1 MLYSLLE
8 QLIFQTGL
16 KKLVPENLT
25 EYSNLIYLNAGYNII
40 SKLQPGLCK
49 SLPLLQILKLEHN
62 QLHELPDGVFASCSN
77 LTELNLGYNII
88 EVKNDP
94 FKTLENLNILDLSHN
109 HLKSANLGLQQ
120 QLKNLRELVLYSNQI
135 TELNKEDLKFLSNT
149 SLNSLDLSSNPLK
162 EVGSISVEIQPVHF
176 VQNYQTHFRT
186 LTEDDSFQWLS
197 KLEYLNLEDNN
208 IINVSSHLF
217 YGLSSIT
224 HLNLINSLTG
234 KIEDFSFQWLHHLEY
249 LIMDN
254 NNFPRITTN
263 MFTGLKNLKYL
274 SLYNCNTNLQRIT
287 NKTFVSL
294 ANSSLQV
301 LNLTKTRISTVESG
315 AFSSLG
321 QLKILDLGLN
331 EINQELTGHEF
342 EGLNNIEYIYLSY
355 NKNVTLRSESFIF
368 VPSLRKLMLRKV
380 GCNNLAISPS
390 PFHPLRNL
398 TVLDI
403 SNNNIANIKEDLFNG
418 LHELDILNLQHNNLA
433 RLWKCANPGG
443 PVLFL
448 KDVPNLHILNL
459 KSNGFDEI
467 PVHVF
472 KGLHQLKDLDLG
484 SNNLNLLPA
493 TLFDHQT
500 SLNTLN
506 LQKNLITSVEENV
519 FGPAFK
525 SLRTLEMDFNPFDC
539 TCESIS
545 WFASWL
551 NDTQAYIPGLQS
563 QYICNTPPKYHGTLV
578 LHFDTSACKDSA
590 PFKLLFLITTT
601 VVMQF
606 MFIVLLIHF
615 EGWRIAFYW
624 NISINRIL
632 GFKEL
637 DRLPGVFD
645 YDAYVIHARKDT
657 NWVLTNFTS
666 LEENEQFQVKFC
678 LEERDFEAGISEFEA
693 IINCIRRSRK
703 IIFIVTEHLLQD
715 PWCRKFKVHHALQQ
729 AIEQSRDSII
739 LIFLHNIQDYKLNH
753 ALCLRR
759 GMFRSCC
766 ILNWP
771 VQKERINAFH
781 QQLMM
786 ALKSNSKVPPVPNPV
801 LRRAALRGVTLL
813 SFRGSR
819 EGSGEQLQLG
829 GAQGVPSSGEGSAAE
844 IRRELPEP
852 LGEAQCIS
860 KLLVL
865 LWLPLLVGL
874 HEKLKHF
881 LVLCSAAQQ
890 QLKHPYVIN
899 TGFLLKPQH
908 SIIPDAMKGKSPTLS
923 QLKPGHPCCHLT
935 HSSGGSDQ
943 CCETASFILGALGH
957 KRLDTMQ

>member
-1 MLYSLLE
+1 MGHCVPVPACKTARLGCLLSPPLSCLLTGKTMGCSILCWNSLSLKLVSVCLLCASVGK
-8 QLIFQTGL
+8 QCQIRNTMADCSHLKLTQIPSDLPNNITGLDISHNQL
-16 KKLVPENLT
+16 KKLAPESLT
-25 EYSNLIYLNAGYNII
+25 QYSNLIYLNAGYNII
-40 SKLQPGLCK
+40 SKLQPELCK
-49 SLPLLQILKLEHN
+49 NMPLLQILKLEHN
-62 QLHELPDGVFASCSN
+62 QLHELPDGVFATCSN

-88 EVKNDP
+88 EVRNDP
-94 FKTLENLNILDLSHN
+94 FKTLENLNVLDLSHN

-120 QLKNLRELVLYSNQI
+120 QLKNLRDLVLYSNQI
-135 TELNKEDLKFLSNT
+135 TELKKEDLKFLSNT

-162 EVGSISVEIQPVHF
+162 KFHTGCLHAIGNLFGLILNNVELGENSTKELCTELSNTAIQNLSLSHVKLSHIS
-176 VQNYQTHFRT
+176 RLT
-186 LTEDDSFQWLS
+186 LQGLQGTNLTVLNLSKNSLSVIEDDSFQWLS
-197 KLEYLNLEDNN
+197 NLEYLNLEDNN
-208 IINVSSHLF
+208 IFKVSSRLF
-217 YGLSSIT
+217 YGLSSIK
-224 HLNLINSLTG
+224 HLNLINALTG
-234 KIEDFSFQWLHHLEY
+234 KIEDFSFQWLYNLEY
-249 LIMDN
+249 LTMDH
-254 NNFPRITTN
+254 NNFPQITTN

-274 SLYNCNTNLQRIT
+274 SLYNCNINLQRIT

-315 AFSSLG
+315 AFSLLG

-331 EINQELTGHEF
+331 EIHQVLTGHEF

-355 NKNVTLRSESFIF
+355 NRNVTLQSESFIF
-368 VPSLRKLMLRKV
+368 VPSLSKLMLRKV

-403 SNNNIANIKEDLFNG
+403 SNNNLANIKEDLFDG
-418 LHELDILNLQHNNLA
+418 LYKLDILDLQHNNLA
-433 RLWKCANPGG
+433 RLWKQANPGG

-448 KDVPNLHILNL
+448 KDLPNLHVLNL

-493 TLFDHQT
+493 TLFDNQN

-506 LQKNLITSVEENV
+506 LQKNLITSVEEDV
-519 FGPAFK
+519 FGPVFK
-525 SLRTLEMDFNPFDC
+525 SLRKLEMDSNPFDC
-539 TCESIS
+539 TCESIA

-551 NDTQAYIPGLQS
+551 NITQAYIPGLQS
-563 QYICNTPPKYHGTLV
+563 QYICNTPPKYHSTLV

-590 PFKLLFLITTT
+590 PFKLLFVIITTI
-601 VVMQF
+601 VVQF
-606 MFIVLLIHF
+606 IFFVLLIHF

-624 NISINRIL
+624 NISVNRIL

-637 DRLPGVFD
+637 DRLQGVFD
-645 YDAYVIHARKDT
+645 YDAYVIHAREDT
-657 NWVLTNFTS
+657 DWVLTNFTS

-693 IINCIRRSRK
+693 IINSIRKSRK

-759 GMFRSCC
+759 GMFRSRC

-771 VQKERINAFH
+771 VQKERINAFR

-786 ALKSNSKVPPVPNPV
+786 ALKSDSKV
-801 LRRAALRGVTLL
+801 R
-813 SFRGSR
+813 
-819 EGSGEQLQLG
+819 
-829 GAQGVPSSGEGSAAE
+829 
-844 IRRELPEP
+844 
-852 LGEAQCIS
+852 
-860 KLLVL
+860 
-865 LWLPLLVGL
+865 
-874 HEKLKHF
+874 
-881 LVLCSAAQQ
+881 
-890 QLKHPYVIN
+890 
-899 TGFLLKPQH
+899 
-908 SIIPDAMKGKSPTLS
+908 
-923 QLKPGHPCCHLT
+923 
-935 HSSGGSDQ
+935 
-943 CCETASFILGALGH
+943 
-957 KRLDTMQ
+957 

>member
-1 MLYSLLE
+1 MGCSILCWNSLSFKLVSVCLLCASIGK
-8 QLIFQTGL
+8 QCQIRNTMADCSHLKLTQIPSDLPNNITGLDISHNQL

-25 EYSNLIYLNAGYNII
+25 QYSNLIYLNAGYNII
-40 SKLQPGLCK
+40 SKLQPELCK
-49 SLPLLQILKLEHN
+49 YVPLLQILKLEHN
-62 QLHELPDGVFASCSN
+62 QLHELPDGVFATCSN

-135 TELNKEDLKFLSNT
+135 TELKKEDLRFLSNT
-149 SLNSLDLSSNPLK
+149 SLKSLDLSSNPLK
-162 EVGSISVEIQPVHF
+162 EFHTGCLHAIGNLFGLILNNVELGENCTKKLCMELSNTSI
-176 VQNYQTHFRT
+176 QNLSLSHVKLSHINRLT
-186 LTEDDSFQWLS
+186 LQGLQETNLTVLNLSKNSLSMIEDDSFQWLS
-197 KLEYLNLEDNN
+197 NLEYLNLEDNN
-208 IINVSSHLF
+208 IFKVSSRLF
-217 YGLSSIT
+217 YGLSSIK
-224 HLNLINSLTG
+224 HLNLINALTG
-234 KIEDFSFQWLHHLEY
+234 KIEDFSFRWLHRLEY
-249 LIMDN
+249 LIMDH
-254 NNFPRITTN
+254 NNFPQITTN

-274 SLYNCNTNLQRIT
+274 SLYNCNINLQRIT

-355 NKNVTLRSESFIF
+355 NRNVTLRSESFIF
-368 VPSLRKLMLRKV
+368 VPSLSKLMLRKV

-403 SNNNIANIKEDLFNG
+403 SNNNIANIKEDLFDG
-418 LHELDILNLQHNNLA
+418 LYKLDILDLQHNNLA
-433 RLWKCANPGG
+433 RLWKQANPGG

-448 KDVPNLHILNL
+448 KDLPNLHVLNL

-472 KGLHQLKDLDLG
+472 KGLHRLKNLDLG

-493 TLFDHQT
+493 TLFDNQN

-506 LQKNLITSVEENV
+506 LQKNLITSVEEDV

-525 SLRTLEMDFNPFDC
+525 SLRKLEMDSNPFDC

-551 NDTQAYIPGLQS
+551 NVTQAYIPGLHS
-563 QYICNTPPKYHGTLV
+563 QYVCNTPPKYHSTLV

-590 PFKLLFLITTT
+590 PFKLLFVITTT
-601 VVMQF
+601 VVIQF
-606 MFIVLLIHF
+606 IFIILLIHF

-637 DRLPGVFD
+637 DRLREVFD

-693 IINCIRRSRK
+693 IINSIRKSRK
-703 IIFIVTEHLLQD
+703 IIFIVTEHLLRD

-759 GMFRSCC
+759 GMFRSRC

-771 VQKERINAFH
+771 VQKERISAFH

-786 ALKSNSKVPPVPNPV
+786 ALKSNSKA
-801 LRRAALRGVTLL
+801 R
-813 SFRGSR
+813 
-819 EGSGEQLQLG
+819 
-829 GAQGVPSSGEGSAAE
+829 
-844 IRRELPEP
+844 
-852 LGEAQCIS
+852 
-860 KLLVL
+860 
-865 LWLPLLVGL
+865 
-874 HEKLKHF
+874 
-881 LVLCSAAQQ
+881 
-890 QLKHPYVIN
+890 
-899 TGFLLKPQH
+899 
-908 SIIPDAMKGKSPTLS
+908 
-923 QLKPGHPCCHLT
+923 
-935 HSSGGSDQ
+935 
-943 CCETASFILGALGH
+943 
-957 KRLDTMQ
+957 

>member
-1 MLYSLLE
+1 MGCSILCWNSLSFKLVSVCLLCASIGK
-8 QLIFQTGL
+8 QCQIRNTMADCSHLKLTQIPSDLPNNITGL
-16 KKLVPENLT
+16 DISHNQLKMLAPENLT
-25 EYSNLIYLNAGYNII
+25 QYSNLIYLNVGYNII
-40 SKLQPGLCK
+40 SKLQPELCK
-49 SLPLLQILKLEHN
+49 NMPLLQILKLEHN
-62 QLHELPDGVFASCSN
+62 QLHELPDGVFATCSN

-88 EVKNDP
+88 EVRNDP

-120 QLKNLRELVLYSNQI
+120 QLKNLHDLVLYSNQI
-135 TELNKEDLKFLSNT
+135 TELKKEDLKFLSNT

-162 EVGSISVEIQPVHF
+162 KFHTGCLHAIGNLFGLILNNVELGENSTKELCTELSSTAIQNLSLSHVKLSHIS
-176 VQNYQTHFRT
+176 RLT
-186 LTEDDSFQWLS
+186 LQGLQGTNLTVLNLSKNSLSVIEDDSFQWLS
-197 KLEYLNLEDNN
+197 NLEYLNLEDNN
-208 IINVSSHLF
+208 ILKVSSRLF
-217 YGLSSIT
+217 YGLSSIK
-224 HLNLINSLTG
+224 HLNLINALTG
-234 KIEDFSFQWLHHLEY
+234 KIEDFSFQWLYNLEY
-249 LIMDN
+249 LIMDH
-254 NNFPRITTN
+254 NNFPQITTN

-274 SLYNCNTNLQRIT
+274 SLYSCNINLQRIT

-315 AFSSLG
+315 AFSLLG

-331 EINQELTGHEF
+331 EINQVLTGHEF

-355 NKNVTLRSESFIF
+355 NRNVTLQSESFIF
-368 VPSLRKLMLRKV
+368 VPRLSKLMLRKV

-403 SNNNIANIKEDLFNG
+403 SNNNLANIKEDLFDG
-418 LHELDILNLQHNNLA
+418 LHKLDILDLQHNNLA
-433 RLWKCANPGG
+433 RLWKQANPGG

-448 KDVPNLHILNL
+448 KDLPNLHVLNL

-472 KGLHQLKDLDLG
+472 KGLHRLKDLDLG

-493 TLFDHQT
+493 TLFDNQN
-500 SLNTLN
+500 SLHTLN
-506 LQKNLITSVEENV
+506 LQKNLITSVEEEV
-519 FGPAFK
+519 FGPVFK
-525 SLRTLEMDFNPFDC
+525 SLRKLEMDSNPFDC
-539 TCESIS
+539 TCESIA

-551 NDTQAYIPGLQS
+551 NVTQAYIPGLQS
-563 QYICNTPPKYHGTLV
+563 QYICNTPPKYHSTLV

-590 PFKLLFLITTT
+590 PFKLLFVITTT
-601 VVMQF
+601 VVVQF
-606 MFIVLLIHF
+606 IFIVLLIHF

-637 DRLPGVFD
+637 DRLQGVFD
-645 YDAYVIHARKDT
+645 YDAYVIHAREDT
-657 NWVLTNFTS
+657 NWVWMNFTS

-693 IINCIRRSRK
+693 IINSIRKSRK

-739 LIFLHNIQDYKLNH
+739 LIFLHNIHDYKLNH

-759 GMFRSCC
+759 GMFRSRC

-771 VQKERINAFH
+771 VQKERINAFR

-786 ALKSNSKVPPVPNPV
+786 ALKSNSKV
-801 LRRAALRGVTLL
+801 
-813 SFRGSR
+813 
-819 EGSGEQLQLG
+819 
-829 GAQGVPSSGEGSAAE
+829 
-844 IRRELPEP
+844 
-852 LGEAQCIS
+852 
-860 KLLVL
+860 
-865 LWLPLLVGL
+865 
-874 HEKLKHF
+874 H
-881 LVLCSAAQQ
+881 
-890 QLKHPYVIN
+890 
-899 TGFLLKPQH
+899 
-908 SIIPDAMKGKSPTLS
+908 
-923 QLKPGHPCCHLT
+923 
-935 HSSGGSDQ
+935 
-943 CCETASFILGALGH
+943 
-957 KRLDTMQ
+957 

>member
-1 MLYSLLE
+1 MQSPDVAYRAASSRAPPVPAFTFASPSGPGRPHLVVFVLE
-8 QLIFQTGL
+8 RRRLHAGGGEAHRGLDISHNQL
-16 KKLVPENLT
+16 KKLAPESLT
-25 EYSNLIYLNAGYNII
+25 QYSNLIYLNAGYNII
-40 SKLQPGLCK
+40 SKLQPELCK
-49 SLPLLQILKLEHN
+49 NMPLLQILKLEHN
-62 QLHELPDGVFASCSN
+62 QLHELPDGVFATCSN

-88 EVKNDP
+88 EVRNDP
-94 FKTLENLNILDLSHN
+94 FKTLENLNVLDLSHN

-120 QLKNLRELVLYSNQI
+120 QLKNLRDLVLYSNQI
-135 TELNKEDLKFLSNT
+135 TELKKEDLKFLSNT

-162 EVGSISVEIQPVHF
+162 KFHTGCLHAIGNLFGLILNNVELGENSTKELCTELSNTAIQNLSLSHVKLSHIS
-176 VQNYQTHFRT
+176 RLT
-186 LTEDDSFQWLS
+186 LQGLQGTNLTVLNLSKNSLSVIEDDSFQWLS
-197 KLEYLNLEDNN
+197 NLEYLNLEDNN
-208 IINVSSHLF
+208 IFKVSSRLF
-217 YGLSSIT
+217 YGLSSIK
-224 HLNLINSLTG
+224 HLNLINALTG
-234 KIEDFSFQWLHHLEY
+234 KIEDFSFQWLYNLEY
-249 LIMDN
+249 LTMDH
-254 NNFPRITTN
+254 NNFPQITTN

-274 SLYNCNTNLQRIT
+274 SLYNCNINLQRIT

-315 AFSSLG
+315 AFSLLG

-331 EINQELTGHEF
+331 EIHQVLTGHEF

-355 NKNVTLRSESFIF
+355 NRNVTLQSESFIF
-368 VPSLRKLMLRKV
+368 VPSLSKLMLRKV

-403 SNNNIANIKEDLFNG
+403 SNNNLANIKEDLFDG
-418 LHELDILNLQHNNLA
+418 LYKLDILDLQHNNLA
-433 RLWKCANPGG
+433 RLWKQANPGG

-448 KDVPNLHILNL
+448 KDLPNLHVLNL

-493 TLFDHQT
+493 TLFDNQN

-506 LQKNLITSVEENV
+506 LQKNLITSVEEDV
-519 FGPAFK
+519 FGPVFK
-525 SLRTLEMDFNPFDC
+525 SLRKLEMDSNPFDC
-539 TCESIS
+539 TCESIA

-551 NDTQAYIPGLQS
+551 NITQAYIPGLQS
-563 QYICNTPPKYHGTLV
+563 QYICNTPPKYHSTLV

-590 PFKLLFLITTT
+590 PFKLLFVIITTI
-601 VVMQF
+601 VVQF
-606 MFIVLLIHF
+606 IFFVLLIHF

-624 NISINRIL
+624 NISVNRIL

-637 DRLPGVFD
+637 DRLQGVFD
-645 YDAYVIHARKDT
+645 YDAYVIHAREDT
-657 NWVLTNFTS
+657 DWVLTNFTS

-693 IINCIRRSRK
+693 IINSIRKSRK

-759 GMFRSCC
+759 GMFRSRC

-771 VQKERINAFH
+771 VQKERINAFR

-786 ALKSNSKVPPVPNPV
+786 ALKSDSKV
-801 LRRAALRGVTLL
+801 R
-813 SFRGSR
+813 
-819 EGSGEQLQLG
+819 
-829 GAQGVPSSGEGSAAE
+829 
-844 IRRELPEP
+844 
-852 LGEAQCIS
+852 
-860 KLLVL
+860 
-865 LWLPLLVGL
+865 
-874 HEKLKHF
+874 
-881 LVLCSAAQQ
+881 
-890 QLKHPYVIN
+890 
-899 TGFLLKPQH
+899 
-908 SIIPDAMKGKSPTLS
+908 
-923 QLKPGHPCCHLT
+923 
-935 HSSGGSDQ
+935 
-943 CCETASFILGALGH
+943 
-957 KRLDTMQ
+957 

>member
-1 MLYSLLE
+1 MGCSILCWNSLSLKLVSVCLLCASVGK
-8 QLIFQTGL
+8 QCQIRNTMADCSHLKLTQIPSDLPNNITGLDISHNQL
-16 KKLVPENLT
+16 KKLAPESLT
-25 EYSNLIYLNAGYNII
+25 QYSNLIYLNAGYNII
-40 SKLQPGLCK
+40 SKLQPELCK
-49 SLPLLQILKLEHN
+49 NMPLLQILKLEHN
-62 QLHELPDGVFASCSN
+62 QLHELPDGVFATCSN

-88 EVKNDP
+88 EVRNDP
-94 FKTLENLNILDLSHN
+94 FKTLENLNVLDLSHN

-120 QLKNLRELVLYSNQI
+120 QLKNLRDLVLYSNQI
-135 TELNKEDLKFLSNT
+135 TELKKEDLKFLSNT

-162 EVGSISVEIQPVHF
+162 KFHTGCLHAIGNLFGLILNNVELGENSTKELCTELSNTAIQNLSLSHVKLSHIS
-176 VQNYQTHFRT
+176 RLT
-186 LTEDDSFQWLS
+186 LQGLQGTNLTVLNLSKNSLSVIEDDSFQWLS
-197 KLEYLNLEDNN
+197 NLEYLNLEDNN
-208 IINVSSHLF
+208 IFKVSSRLF
-217 YGLSSIT
+217 YGLSSIK
-224 HLNLINSLTG
+224 HLNLINALTG
-234 KIEDFSFQWLHHLEY
+234 KIEDFSFQWLYNLEY
-249 LIMDN
+249 LTMDH
-254 NNFPRITTN
+254 NNFPQITTN

-274 SLYNCNTNLQRIT
+274 SLYNCNINLQRIT

-315 AFSSLG
+315 AFSLLG

-331 EINQELTGHEF
+331 EIHQVLTGHEF

-355 NKNVTLRSESFIF
+355 NRNVTLQSESFIF
-368 VPSLRKLMLRKV
+368 VPSLSKLMLRKV

-403 SNNNIANIKEDLFNG
+403 SNNNLANIKEDLFDG
-418 LHELDILNLQHNNLA
+418 LYKLDILDLQHNNLA
-433 RLWKCANPGG
+433 RLWKQANPGG

-448 KDVPNLHILNL
+448 KDLPNLHVLNL

-493 TLFDHQT
+493 TLFDNQN

-506 LQKNLITSVEENV
+506 LQKNLITSVEEDV
-519 FGPAFK
+519 FGPVFK
-525 SLRTLEMDFNPFDC
+525 SLRKLEMDSNPFDC
-539 TCESIS
+539 TCESIA

-551 NDTQAYIPGLQS
+551 NITQAYIPGLQS
-563 QYICNTPPKYHGTLV
+563 QYICNTPPKYHSTLV

-590 PFKLLFLITTT
+590 PFKLLFVIITTI
-601 VVMQF
+601 VVQF
-606 MFIVLLIHF
+606 IFFVLLIHF

-624 NISINRIL
+624 NISVNRIL

-637 DRLPGVFD
+637 DRLQGVFD
-645 YDAYVIHARKDT
+645 YDAYVIHAREDT
-657 NWVLTNFTS
+657 DWVLTNFTS

-693 IINCIRRSRK
+693 IINSIRKSRK

-759 GMFRSCC
+759 GMFRSRC

-771 VQKERINAFH
+771 VQKERINAFR

-786 ALKSNSKVPPVPNPV
+786 ALKSDSKV
-801 LRRAALRGVTLL
+801 R
-813 SFRGSR
+813 
-819 EGSGEQLQLG
+819 
-829 GAQGVPSSGEGSAAE
+829 
-844 IRRELPEP
+844 
-852 LGEAQCIS
+852 
-860 KLLVL
+860 
-865 LWLPLLVGL
+865 
-874 HEKLKHF
+874 
-881 LVLCSAAQQ
+881 
-890 QLKHPYVIN
+890 
-899 TGFLLKPQH
+899 
-908 SIIPDAMKGKSPTLS
+908 
-923 QLKPGHPCCHLT
+923 
-935 HSSGGSDQ
+935 
-943 CCETASFILGALGH
+943 
-957 KRLDTMQ
+957 

>member
-1 MLYSLLE
+1 
-8 QLIFQTGL
+8 
-16 KKLVPENLT
+16 
-25 EYSNLIYLNAGYNII
+25 
-40 SKLQPGLCK
+40 
-49 SLPLLQILKLEHN
+49 
-62 QLHELPDGVFASCSN
+62 
-77 LTELNLGYNII
+77 
-88 EVKNDP
+88 
-94 FKTLENLNILDLSHN
+94 
-109 HLKSANLGLQQ
+109 
-120 QLKNLRELVLYSNQI
+120 
-135 TELNKEDLKFLSNT
+135 
-149 SLNSLDLSSNPLK
+149 
-162 EVGSISVEIQPVHF
+162 
-176 VQNYQTHFRT
+176 
-186 LTEDDSFQWLS
+186 
-197 KLEYLNLEDNN
+197 
-208 IINVSSHLF
+208 
-217 YGLSSIT
+217 
-224 HLNLINSLTG
+224 
-234 KIEDFSFQWLHHLEY
+234 
-249 LIMDN
+249 MDN

-294 ANSSLQV
+294 ANSRLQV

-657 NWVLTNFTS
+657 NWVLTNFTT

-715 PWCRKFKVHHALQQ
+715 PWCRK
-729 AIEQSRDSII
+729 
-739 LIFLHNIQDYKLNH
+739 
-753 ALCLRR
+753 
-759 GMFRSCC
+759 
-766 ILNWP
+766 
-771 VQKERINAFH
+771 
-781 QQLMM
+781 
-786 ALKSNSKVPPVPNPV
+786 
-801 LRRAALRGVTLL
+801 
-813 SFRGSR
+813 
-819 EGSGEQLQLG
+819 
-829 GAQGVPSSGEGSAAE
+829 
-844 IRRELPEP
+844 
-852 LGEAQCIS
+852 
-860 KLLVL
+860 
-865 LWLPLLVGL
+865 
-874 HEKLKHF
+874 
-881 LVLCSAAQQ
+881 
-890 QLKHPYVIN
+890 
-899 TGFLLKPQH
+899 
-908 SIIPDAMKGKSPTLS
+908 
-923 QLKPGHPCCHLT
+923 
-935 HSSGGSDQ
+935 
-943 CCETASFILGALGH
+943 
-957 KRLDTMQ
+957 